1 MDLEGAKLLAQNIHS
16 KREVNIKGKSSSNA
30 CTKWCLIFSLIKSWK
45 LKILCIK
52 FKLFQAEQVIFSL
65 THYDGFVH
73 HNFYIPEKKVTQS
86 NRLSNY
92 WLCTTLEQNKTSC
105 HVPGYSVRPHS
116 KFCGILGM
124 LALFSHRHRLQH
136 WCMLL
141 VVLFSDY
148 AAPKLV
154 TFGSCWIIFPCASI
168 QFLKIGFIPPTPP
181 RWMSADNFLISHHDH
196 CKLQTPLPF

>member
-16 KREVNIKGKSSSNA
+16 KREVNIKEKSSSNA

-45 LKILCIK
+45 LKMLCIK
-52 FKLFQAEQVIFSL
+52 YKLFQPEQVIFSL
-65 THYDGFVH
+65 THYDRFVH
-73 HNFYIPEKKVTQS
+73 HNFYIPGKKKTNKKKQVMQS

-105 HVPGYSVRPHS
+105 RVPGYSVRPHS

-124 LALFSHRHRLQH
+124 LALFSHGHRLQH
-136 WCMLL
+136 WCISL

-148 AAPKLV
+148 GAPKFLAPVDLSFLV
-154 TFGSCWIIFPCASI
+154 PVFSSW
-168 QFLKIGFIPPTPP
+168 K
-181 RWMSADNFLISHHDH
+181 
-196 CKLQTPLPF
+196 